1 MKYIKFIIIFLVF
14 TIVAYNVY
22 DFDLQTESQNYNLD
36 EQNIQ
41 DININV
47 TNAKIN
53 IEQTSQSD
61 ILIERVYSEGSDES
75 KKVYFN
81 MNKEAGEVYVG
92 EYVMQNKDVKPNQTI
107 NIKIPANIEELN
119 VNIVGENNQVVL
131 DAVGLN
137 KLTVNDTDDLSIEAT
152 NVAIDD
158 AQIQSSEIVADISDY
173 EGNDFNINAD
183 VLDVTLDN
191 LNVVNSN
198 IYGLSGKVVVL
209 ESAINNFAMDTD
221 NVQFTMYLGKD
232 KSYNI
237 TSSKEIKSKS
247 LTKTKDYNYVY
258 NENSEHY
265 NYEIKTNNKINI
277 KE

>member
-61 ILIERVYSEGSDES
+61 ILIERVYSERSDES